1 MILVTFIIGFSKTEG
16 TLIIKCYTFKNIQYW
31 MAKKLVKYI
40 QYFERMYTKKK
51 TDLYLNIFNSPPQ
64 QTHTNI
70 PQRKYEVYEGI
81 TLSICQWNHVCSISF
96 IWRNIRSSYFTQK
109 LLITCG
115 FVMISTKVI
124 LGKLKVTGRKTEKL
138 VFCPYLYLSKT
149 LEYPTSHKN
158 CLWLDN
164 FDSRSFWQFNFI

>member
-16 TLIIKCYTFKNIQYW
+16 TLIRKCYTFKNIQYW

-40 QYFERMYTKKK
+40 QYFKRNNVYEGKDRFISQY
-51 TDLYLNIFNSPPQ
+51 FNTPPL
-64 QTHTNI
+64 QTHTHI
-70 PQRKYEVYEGI
+70 PQRKYEVYKGI

-96 IWRNIRSSYFTQK
+96 IWRNISSYFTQK

-115 FVMISTKVI
+115 FVMILTKVI

-138 VFCPYLYLSKT
+138 VFSSYLYLGKT

-164 FDSRSFWQFNFI
+164 FDSRSFWHFNFI